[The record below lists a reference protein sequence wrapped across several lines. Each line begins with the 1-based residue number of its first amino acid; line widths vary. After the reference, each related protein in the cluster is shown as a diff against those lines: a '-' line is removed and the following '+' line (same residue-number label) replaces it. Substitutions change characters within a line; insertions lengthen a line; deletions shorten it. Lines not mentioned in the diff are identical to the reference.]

1 MINTSVVVSWEYPD
15 MSYSILKYFISILT
29 YPHTVYST
37 IGETMNQ
44 PYAPENNYY
53 AAPKQHD
60 TVRVCI

>member
-1 MINTSVVVSWEYPD
+1 MHCFNTFPI
-15 MSYSILKYFISILT
+15 SYNVQCISILT

-44 PYAPENNYY
+44 PYAPEDDYY

-60 TVRVCI
+60 TVRVCVYN